1 MEGSMLRM
9 TVSRL
14 VSAVPVLLLISIV
27 AFTLLRLAPGDP
39 ALLSVGMEA
48 PPEAYEKAR
57 QEMRLDDP
65 IWIQYFHWLAD
76 MIRGDLG
83 TSYSDRTPVLQT
95 IADRLPITL
104 QLALMALVLIVAI
117 GVPLGVASALKAN
130 TFIDQLIRVGSLGG
144 ISVPNFVVALFLVL
158 IFGWWFPGIMP
169 YQGYV
174 PLSEDV
180 LASLRSTLLPA
191 VALAAPQVGLV
202 ARLTRSSMLEIMGQ
216 EYVSAARAMGV
227 RERVIIWKDTL
238 RNALLP
244 VVTVIGVQT
253 GFLLGGSV
261 VVETVFGIP
270 GLGRLLVES
279 FAIRDYP
286 ITIGV
291 MMFIAAVFVF
301 INIVVDLLY
310 GVINPRIRVGYAS
323 GKE

>member
-1 MEGSMLRM
+1 MLRM

-14 VSAVPVLLLISIV
+14 FSAVPVLLLISIV

-48 PPEAYEKAR
+48 PPEALAKAR
-57 QEMRLDDP
+57 AEMRLDDP
-65 IWIQYFHWLAD
+65 VWVQYFTWLAD
-76 MIRGDLG
+76 MLRGDLG
-83 TSYSDRTPVLQT
+83 TSYSDKAPVT
-95 IADRLPITL
+95 AAIADRLPITL
-104 QLALMALVLIVAI
+104 QLALLALALIVVV
-117 GVPLGVASALKAN
+117 GVPLGVVSALKAN
-130 TFIDQLIRVGSLGG
+130 TFVDQLIRVGSLAG

-158 IFGWWFPGIMP
+158 IFGWWFPGLMP
-169 YQGYV
+169 YQGYT
-174 PLSEDV
+174 PFSED
-180 LASLRSTLLPA
+180 AFESLRSTFLPA

-202 ARLTRSSMLEIMGQ
+202 ARLTRSSMLEVMGQ

-227 RERVIIWKDTL
+227 RERVIVWKDTL

-244 VVTVIGVQT
+244 VVTVLGVQT

-279 FAIRDYP
+279 FTIRDYP

-301 INIVVDLLY
+301 VNIVVDLLY
-310 GVINPRIRVGYAS
+310 GVINPRIRIGYAS

>member
-1 MEGSMLRM
+1 MLRM

-39 ALLSVGMEA
+39 ALLSVGLEA
-48 PPEAYEKAR
+48 PPEALAKAR
-57 QEMRLDDP
+57 ADMRLDDP
-65 IWIQYFHWLAD
+65 MWMQYFTWLGD
-76 MIRGDLG
+76 LVRGDLG
-83 TSYSDRTPVLQT
+83 TSYSDKSPVTQT

-104 QLALMALVLIVAI
+104 QLAVMALFMIIAV
-117 GVPLGVASALKAN
+117 GVPLGVISALRAN
-130 TFIDQLIRVGSLGG
+130 TFVDQVIRVGSLAG

-158 IFGWWFPGIMP
+158 IFGWWFPGYMP
-169 YQGYV
+169 YQGYTPFGENMV
-174 PLSEDV
+174 E
-180 LASLRSTLLPA
+180 SLRSTLLPA
-191 VALAAPQVGLV
+191 FALAAPQIGLV
-202 ARLTRSSMLEIMGQ
+202 ARLTRSSMLEVMGQ

-244 VVTVIGVQT
+244 VITVLGVQT

-279 FAIRDYP
+279 FTIRDYP

-301 INIVVDLLY
+301 VNIVVDLLY
-310 GVINPRIRVGYAS
+310 GVINPRIRIGYAS